1 MTHIKSGIRKPCEYY
16 QVYTYKRRLKQIPD
30 CGLKPMVAVFEI
42 SAAESLELS
51 LKVSAI
57 SKILLLGT
65 ILDTLT
71 SYNDFV

>member
-1 MTHIKSGIRKPCEYY
+1 
-16 QVYTYKRRLKQIPD
+16 
-30 CGLKPMVAVFEI
+30 MVAVFEI